1 MNASDTTT
9 DSRRPPK
16 AWPLESALISAAL
29 AAQRVSWIDAPA
41 RALGL
46 RPFTRQHLTRQVLT
60 QLRRTA
66 GGRPTRLRTAFG
78 TFLMPLD
85 ADDARGLIDRAE
97 EAGARGTVTALT
109 AEGRRLRV
117 TPHAPLPVTL
127 AAVRV
132 QVREAVAQEAAEIF
146 AARRTDGGVARDDW
160 CALTAR
166 LARRIVLGDSA
177 ADDSLISAILDAVA
191 QAADGTEY
199 AARAAALRRRLDTY
213 VHAVQPG
220 GLTGAVRDDAGED
233 ATDDSRDA
241 VVEHVL
247 ETLTRALA
255 DTVPQA
261 LALLTVQP
269 PMPATDRTERAVG
282 EALRRY
288 PPLAASLHEI
298 RAPFTWHGM
307 AVDAGTEIL
316 CATAW
321 LRDLDD
327 AQGHGSHDPSTSL
340 CAAPGPCAA
349 AELAVLTATELVR
362 ALTRHAEPVVLAPHL
377 TPDALPADLP
387 AASLRLALAD
397 DAEAAV
403 DLAARPVVDGYV
415 APAAGQSPAHY
426 AAVTEAGACSL
437 EEHARKLTDCARQS
451 GWNHDAFGEQCR
463 MTLLAH
469 AERCTQAAA
478 DARRA
483 AEWLAS

>member
-9 DSRRPPK
+9 ASRRPQQ

-46 RPFTRQHLTRQVLT
+46 KPFTRQHLTRQVLA
-60 QLRRTA
+60 QLRRTT

-78 TFLMPLD
+78 TFLMPLH
-85 ADDARGLIDRAE
+85 ADDATGLIDRAE

-117 TPHAPLPVTL
+117 TPHAALPVALGTMR
-127 AAVRV
+127 A
-132 QVREAVAQEAAEIF
+132 QVREAVAREATEIR
-146 AARRTDGGVARDDW
+146 AARRRDGSVARDDW

-166 LARRIVLGDSA
+166 LARGIVLGDAA
-177 ADDSLISAILDAVA
+177 ADDSLISAILEAVA
-191 QAADGTEY
+191 QAEDSTEY
-199 AARAAALRRRLDTY
+199 AARAAALRRRLDVY
-213 VHAVQPG
+213 VHAVHPG
-220 GLTGAVRDDAGED
+220 GLAGSVRED
-233 ATDDSRDA
+233 VAEDTRDT
-241 VVEHVL
+241 VVEHAL

-269 PMPATDRTERAVG
+269 LMPATDRTERAVG

-288 PPLAASLHEI
+288 PPLAASLHEV
-298 RAPFTWHGM
+298 RAPFTWRGLE
-307 AVDAGTEIL
+307 VDAGAEIL

-321 LRDLDD
+321 LRDLDE
-327 AQGHGSHDPSTSL
+327 AQGHGSHDPSASL

-362 ALTRHAEPVVLAPHL
+362 ALTRHAEPVVLSPHL
-377 TPDALPADLP
+377 TPDAPPADLP

-397 DAEAAV
+397 GAHEAA
-403 DLAARPVVDGYV
+403 DMPARPVADGYV
-415 APAAGQSPAHY
+415 ATAGGQSPAHY
-426 AAVTEAGACSL
+426 AASAEAGACSL
-437 EEHARKLTDCARQS
+437 EEHARKLTDCAQQS

-469 AERCTQAAA
+469 AERCTRSAA

-483 AEWLAS
+483 AEWLAN